1 MTPNSERQEQEVTWY
16 ARAFVLLQYVL
27 PKLLLTRIVHRVS
40 RVRIRAFKDFLIERF
55 VKLYDIE
62 LEDVELQVPEGFSS
76 LNDFFTRPLAADAR
90 PIDRDPA
97 TLVSPVD
104 GTLSAC
110 GGIER
115 DSLYQAKGKTYSLAE
130 LLATDLHESEDFIDG
145 SFATIYLAPYN
156 YHRVHAPLAGRLLSL
171 RHIPGTLFSVN
182 GATAR
187 GIPKLFCRNERLV
200 LRMETDVGTL
210 AVVFVGAL
218 NVGSITTPWTGELR
232 PSADGVA
239 RELALPSSD
248 SRVVAKGDLLGW
260 FNMGSTV
267 IVLMPPSE
275 MTWTSDVAAGS
286 PCRVGEAMGRLGQST

>member
-1 MTPNSERQEQEVTWY
+1 MTPKSERQAQETTWR
-16 ARAFVLLQYVL
+16 ASAFVLLQYLL
-27 PKLLLTRIVHRVS
+27 PKSLLTRMVYRLS
-40 RVRIRAFKDFLIERF
+40 RVRTVAIKDFLIERF
-55 VKLYDIE
+55 VKLYDID
-62 LEDVELQVPEGFSS
+62 LEDVELPVPEGFPS

-110 GGIER
+110 GSIER
-115 DSLYQAKGKTYSLAE
+115 DSLYQAKGKRYSLAE

-145 SFATIYLAPYN
+145 SFTTIYLAPYN

-182 GATAR
+182 GATAHA
-187 GIPKLFCRNERLV
+187 IPKLFCRNERLV

-232 PSADGVA
+232 PRAGGVA
-239 RELALPSSD
+239 RELALPSRN
-248 SRVVAKGDLLGW
+248 SRIVAKGDLLGW

-267 IVLMPPSE
+267 IVLIPPSN
-275 MTWTSDVAAGS
+275 MVWADDVAAGS
-286 PCRVGEAMGRLGQST
+286 PCRVGEAMGRLGQSA